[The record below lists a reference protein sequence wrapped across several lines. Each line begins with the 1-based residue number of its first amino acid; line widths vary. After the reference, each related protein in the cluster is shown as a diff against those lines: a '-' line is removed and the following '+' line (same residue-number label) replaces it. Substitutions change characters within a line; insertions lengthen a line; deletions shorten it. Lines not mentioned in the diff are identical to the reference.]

1 MFSYKSQILIKNQ
14 FKKVKIK
21 FFLYNIFYYLYYIE
35 FGLSFF
41 LFAPKTILEIIKNIH
56 QLTLEIIELKN
67 EEEYQTDANI
77 YFNTY
82 KKLFILLFES
92 IQSYFFLKK
101 NNNNENNDSLENNND
116 EKKKKKKKTKNVV
129 SLALICMIHLIDLMI
144 KENKDENQKK
154 AENFISQCIYLL
166 NKTFFHSKIYD
177 SNFKSIEKKE
187 DKEKKIDKKENKN
200 EDEINITIK
209 IVEDKIKK
217 KKIIQI
223 CKEIKKKFDNG
234 IEIIKGDPI
243 EIDDENLKDMIEKIK
258 TIEKEVDSL
267 IGFYKEFFNEKN
279 YKIEYEIK
287 EKNNENK
294 NEKNNQEN
302 KDKKNNLIEALKN
315 NENKNENNDQ
325 ENKDIKNNLNERL
338 KNIYSSLSAPF
349 ELNKQIEEIKKKKD
363 ELLKKDKLDENEN
376 NKLLVLNKI
385 IEEYEN
391 IFIETNLDQILMNI
405 LKNIIVKYQFEK
417 KKKNYIIKDIYT
429 NDEYNVKDF
438 EDIIKNCLKILNFQI
453 EDSIGQQW
461 FMTGESFYIL
471 QNLVFGE
478 EYFYENIELYKIV
491 IIKCLKNM
499 ML

>member
-1 MFSYKSQILIKNQ
+1 
-14 FKKVKIK
+14 
-21 FFLYNIFYYLYYIE
+21 
-35 FGLSFF
+35 
-41 LFAPKTILEIIKNIH
+41 
-56 QLTLEIIELKN
+56 
-67 EEEYQTDANI
+67 
-77 YFNTY
+77 
-82 KKLFILLFES
+82 
-92 IQSYFFLKK
+92 
-101 NNNNENNDSLENNND
+101 
-116 EKKKKKKKTKNVV
+116 
-129 SLALICMIHLIDLMI
+129 
-144 KENKDENQKK
+144 
-154 AENFISQCIYLL
+154 
-166 NKTFFHSKIYD
+166 
-177 SNFKSIEKKE
+177 
-187 DKEKKIDKKENKN
+187 
-200 EDEINITIK
+200 
-209 IVEDKIKK
+209 
-217 KKIIQI
+217 
-223 CKEIKKKFDNG
+223 
-234 IEIIKGDPI
+234 
-243 EIDDENLKDMIEKIK
+243 MIEKIK

-417 KKKNYIIKDIYT
+417 KKKII
-429 NDEYNVKDF
+429 
-438 EDIIKNCLKILNFQI
+438 
-453 EDSIGQQW
+453 
-461 FMTGESFYIL
+461 
-471 QNLVFGE
+471 
-478 EYFYENIELYKIV
+478 
-491 IIKCLKNM
+491 
-499 ML
+499 